1 MQPTTRVYEGGY
13 ACHRH
18 AHTHYIAPTHGP
30 KTQSLSMS
38 VRTTVPKNRAPRNA
52 SALMPVAPTLAPPV
66 ATESPTSAK
75 EANVLN
81 MDDLTPREQ
90 AVARLGVDPNSLV
103 GISWLNDAHH
113 AQLVKDNAL
122 SPTFARQLEA
132 YKQETAA

>member
-1 MQPTTRVYEGGY
+1 
-13 ACHRH
+13 
-18 AHTHYIAPTHGP
+18 
-30 KTQSLSMS
+30 
-38 VRTTVPKNRAPRNA
+38 
-52 SALMPVAPTLAPPV
+52 MPVAPTLAPPV

>member
-1 MQPTTRVYEGGY
+1 M
-13 ACHRH
+13 
-18 AHTHYIAPTHGP
+18 
-30 KTQSLSMS
+30 
-38 VRTTVPKNRAPRNA
+38 
-52 SALMPVAPTLAPPV
+52 APP
-66 ATESPTSAK
+66 AEAQ

-90 AVARLGVDPNSLV
+90 AVARLGVDPDSLV
-103 GISWLNDAHH
+103 GISWLNDRHH